1 MIKNKADL
9 RRYLAMDR
17 YALGRE
23 RKRPALFGAY
33 GYKFQL
39 TLRYHEYYYNLVS
52 GGGKNT
58 LINRLMLRFWE
69 RAITC
74 WASCWAS
81 TYR

>member
-1 MIKNKADL
+1 M

-52 GGGKNT
+52 GG
-58 LINRLMLRFWE
+58 
-69 RAITC
+69 
-74 WASCWAS
+74 
-81 TYR
+81 